1 MPAVD
6 DPFSI
11 AASLPGQM
19 AEMKRQIKDL
29 SVNNTQALTQA
40 LAAAAASAASASA
53 AATALQASVVTPV
66 TTVATST
73 ATSLPFSLTA
83 TMVVPTGA
91 TRCFYT
97 TTASVYGNSTGAF
110 QVKFNVSAPSTGST
124 GYLAAGA
131 APFGGSGSS
140 TATGTLTGLTPGATL
155 SFTAFIGSTFSGT
168 ISVLESRVQALAVF
182 QP

>member
-19 AEMKRQIKDL
+19 ATIKSQMKDL
-29 SVNNTQALTQA
+29 SVSNTQALSQA
-40 LAAAAASAASASA
+40 LAAATASAASASA

-66 TTVATST
+66 TTIATST
-73 ATSLPFSLTA
+73 SSSFPFTLTA
-83 TMVVPTGA
+83 TMVVPPRA

-97 TTASVYGNSTGAF
+97 ATASVFVTASSGF
-110 QVKFNVSAPSTGST
+110 QVQFNVSAPSTGSY
-124 GYLAAGA
+124 GNV
-131 APFGGSGSS
+131 SGSS
-140 TATGTLTGLTPGATL
+140 GASSDTSSAMGTLTGLTPGATV
-155 SFTAFIGSTFSGT
+155 SFTGYIGTGGT
-168 ISVLESRVQALAVF
+168 YSAITGCNTRVQALAVF